1 MPGIL
6 NHLLLLLFFCQINIS
21 FVNSSLSQATVT
33 IVLSHFSTTAT
44 IYQYSKIVIS
54 EAHLIFFL

>member
-6 NHLLLLLFFCQINIS
+6 NHLLFFLFFCQINIS

-33 IVLSHFSTTAT
+33 MV
-44 IYQYSKIVIS
+44 
-54 EAHLIFFL
+54 

>member
-6 NHLLLLLFFCQINIS
+6 NHFFFCQVNIS

-33 IVLSHFSTTAT
+33 IV
-44 IYQYSKIVIS
+44 
-54 EAHLIFFL
+54 

>member
-6 NHLLLLLFFCQINIS
+6 NHVLFFLFFCQINIS

-33 IVLSHFSTTAT
+33 MV
-44 IYQYSKIVIS
+44 
-54 EAHLIFFL
+54 